1 MPRLMIVADLHGK
14 PHVALERGLALA
26 QKLGCQVHVVGFCY
40 ESLGSQGI
48 NNKKRQQ
55 QIKKKLLALRKRQV
69 LEQVRKIKSTRLKV
83 VTEVIWEKSI
93 HEWIIKQCR
102 NGNYEAVV
110 KTGRRSESFAYTST
124 DWQLLRECVAPV
136 MIVAEKR
143 WRNTRP
149 ILAAVDLGSKSR
161 VKQQLNKQVI
171 ATAQVYAQAMECELY
186 VLNAIHL
193 SPLLTELDLID
204 EFTHTQEIKQELQ
217 KVVKRLSSQYDIP
230 EKHFRLKQG
239 PVEKVITSE
248 AARLKA
254 QLVVMG
260 TVARSG
266 VSARLIGNTAEKVLS
281 HLRTDVLAL
290 KLKR

>member
-14 PHVALERGLALA
+14 RQVALERGLVLA
-26 QKLGCQVHVVGFCY
+26 QKLKCQVHVVGFCY
-40 ESLGSQGI
+40 ESLSAHGI
-48 NNKKRQQ
+48 NGKKHQE
-55 QIKKKLLALRKRQV
+55 QIKKKLLAVRKRSL
-69 LEQVRKIKSTRLKV
+69 LEQVRKLKPARLKV
-83 VTEVIWEKSI
+83 DTQMIWEKSI
-93 HEWIIKQCR
+93 HEWIIKQCAQ
-102 NGNYEAVV
+102 GNYRAVI
-110 KTGRRSESFAYTST
+110 KTGRRSGSFLYTST
-124 DWQLLRECVAPV
+124 DWQLLRECPAPV
-136 MIVAEKR
+136 MIVAENR

-171 ATAQVYAQAMECELY
+171 TTAQAYAEAMECELY

-204 EFTHTQEIKQELQ
+204 EYAHAEEIRQGLQ
-217 KVVKRLSSQYDIP
+217 KVVKRLSTEYAIP
-230 EKHFRLKQG
+230 EKRFRLKQG

-290 KLKR
+290 KLSR